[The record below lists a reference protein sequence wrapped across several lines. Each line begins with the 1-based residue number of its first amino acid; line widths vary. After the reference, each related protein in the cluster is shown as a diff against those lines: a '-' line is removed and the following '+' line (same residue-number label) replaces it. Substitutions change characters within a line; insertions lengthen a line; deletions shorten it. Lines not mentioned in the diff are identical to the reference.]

1 MDVTR
6 AAAPLVLEPGQR
18 ELLESLAKSRTVEH
32 RLVQRAQVLLRAAD
46 GMSNAD
52 NAVLAGVT
60 RVTVRAWRSEFA
72 ERGLADLGRVAP
84 GRGRRASIPQATID
98 QIVELTLHAKPE
110 GATHWSCRSMAAK
123 GLYVDHSGR
132 LRPKMLPYAFTGRA
146 TCLGTSMRKA

>member
-110 GATHWSCRSMAAK
+110 GTTHWSCRSMAAK
-123 GLYVDHSGR
+123 GLLRSLALLYFCAVRRS
-132 LRPKMLPYAFTGRA
+132 LRPPAA
-146 TCLGTSMRKA
+146 